1 MEDGADVKTKV
12 TLEVSLGKARTREL
26 AGTWS
31 SWLQLLGADLFLLQK
46 RLQGKWFRRVL
57 L

>member
-1 MEDGADVKTKV
+1 MGDGADVKTKV

-26 AGTWS
+26 AVTRS
-31 SWLQLLGADLFLLQK
+31 SCLQLLRADLSLSKGGSL
-46 RLQGKWFRRVL
+46 GKWFRRVL